1 MKMKNPFRKEY
12 EISLN
17 RVRDT
22 VVIRE
27 GEEKLTL
34 EVNADAQRMVAGL
47 NAAQKR
53 MQAFTEETKETEI
66 TETAAFFAGVIF
78 GSNQARKIMDFYNA
92 DPAAVISVCGR
103 YFRDRLAGLIAD
115 VQKKMKV

>member
-1 MKMKNPFRKEY
+1 
-12 EISLN
+12 
-17 RVRDT
+17 
-22 VVIRE
+22 
-27 GEEKLTL
+27 
-34 EVNADAQRMVAGL
+34 MVAGL

-53 MQAFTEETKETEI
+53 MQEITEATPETEI
-66 TETAAFFAGVIF
+66 TETATFFAGVIF
-78 GSNQARKIMDFYNA
+78 GSNQARKLMNFYNA